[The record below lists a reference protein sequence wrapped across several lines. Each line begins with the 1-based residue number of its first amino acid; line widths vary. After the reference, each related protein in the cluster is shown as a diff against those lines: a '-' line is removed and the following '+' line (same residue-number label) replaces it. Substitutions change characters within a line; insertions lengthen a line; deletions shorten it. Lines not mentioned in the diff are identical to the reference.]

1 MNSREHASQEATRSR
16 DVSNTTSL
24 DRRTTASTYDSNQ
37 RHSFA
42 SSETGESSRAA
53 SNRGSLTT
61 EPTDVVDEDVVQG
74 KGGLDLSI
82 AARDGKGSHRS
93 HRSKGSGG
101 FLLSHNTFEPPSQE
115 LSSKTIDE
123 DNRMRQ
129 RPSTRD
135 RKGKTPVRSPEKRH
149 TKTKSGLGLRVQSSP
164 LSTNVTSAPATGGL
178 ETAPTHKDNGGN
190 EMTEDKVNANPLDVD
205 SAQIVSLAL
214 NLNESRR
221 NAARRNV
228 STPLP
233 PLTPGFT
240 EGFAGGSLRHH
251 LQQQR
256 RVSRNISPKPAR
268 GERAV
273 TASPRITSAQRLAS
287 PLQPAF
293 DPQGDGGYRYQFSAS
308 TLARAEKAKTA
319 IELMAQYRR
328 VLLYVPPLKPQGDR
342 MGGSDRGNSSEATT
356 SAPTSRVASS
366 TYAAPLPLGRP
377 YNPLQYVRNR
387 KMRLR
392 TGRAINGEEQG
403 FGDLAKVS
411 SWVDQVLT
419 EASSA
424 EYQAADCLPMP
435 PFSKAAKEAASPH
448 TSPSSNHGKGH
459 SSAPK
464 VKRPRND
471 WIIDPK
477 DLLADLY
484 WLEQEDNKKFIED
497 SHGRKIFPQ
506 QVDLKR
512 PISKQ
517 GNGNSSQF
525 NFNSRI
531 KDQASGLDLYVDTK
545 MPEFMQIKA
554 ESDKH
559 SDGAVSKAKDK
570 LRQVRHAA
578 GLPHGNNGSAQPG
591 RQTQQYISR
600 SDSDSAD
607 SSQLRR
613 SRRKRSGTAD
623 SNDLGTDILEKQMM
637 EMLARENEDGNW
649 NLSESGTADT
659 REKKSTPSHTD
670 GVREPAQTY
679 RDRSAS
685 QDTSGSIV
693 NKHQKRDSLV
703 HSSSGR
709 ASLEVPMQGGR
720 PRRSL
725 DEFDSTAPSSPE
737 ARPFRTSNAF
747 VPTVEL
753 SHAQSRHASPSRTP
767 LSKVKNKINQF
778 HDSHHKRVSLDEP
791 PRLDSSGNVPETPS
805 PGERRKRSISP
816 FKSSSSKKT
825 DESARPALKNTGSV
839 RRSKLEESGIKGLFK
854 GRNPVSRVGDFVWKT
869 AKEQIPG
876 LSSGYSSDD
885 SELDEPSPPSVRPK
899 KDSNASS
906 VGAADDNAAT
916 DLPKERATYTRDLPT
931 FTSPFEGRGRT
942 IRNKNT
948 ESTSSSDPLGRESKK
963 AIARSTGLEPP
974 PRIDI
979 QSASPTSSP
988 DPNGSNRRKRDS
1000 SVSDTDI
1007 SRRQSLASGS
1017 RLNEILGSPGHR
1029 RNALPMTGLA
1039 NLEVTND
1046 RTSIDSQRQ
1055 WSISDRAPSVHR
1067 GPMSK
1072 REIARVRA
1080 LLLSSGIKA
1089 KEITRRAAE
1098 PQDLNTTTDP
1108 HYAGI
1113 SKFAHAPISPVPK
1126 SQQHNLAAHILETDI
1141 HNSSEMWQASTDHFI
1156 GTSIQKLF
1164 DDINALRSK
1173 VNEGITNMARTA
1185 ADEADEVSKDLVT
1198 SQTLA
1203 VKAITDKM
1211 DTMMRRRRRRFRW
1224 LRQGVWVVVEWA
1236 LVGVMWYVWFLVVLV
1251 RVVRAVWMGGLGW

>member
-1 MNSREHASQEATRSR
+1 
-16 DVSNTTSL
+16 
-24 DRRTTASTYDSNQ
+24 
-37 RHSFA
+37 
-42 SSETGESSRAA
+42 
-53 SNRGSLTT
+53 
-61 EPTDVVDEDVVQG
+61 
-74 KGGLDLSI
+74 
-82 AARDGKGSHRS
+82 
-93 HRSKGSGG
+93 
-101 FLLSHNTFEPPSQE
+101 
-115 LSSKTIDE
+115 
-123 DNRMRQ
+123 
-129 RPSTRD
+129 
-135 RKGKTPVRSPEKRH
+135 
-149 TKTKSGLGLRVQSSP
+149 
-164 LSTNVTSAPATGGL
+164 
-178 ETAPTHKDNGGN
+178 
-190 EMTEDKVNANPLDVD
+190 
-205 SAQIVSLAL
+205 
-214 NLNESRR
+214 
-221 NAARRNV
+221 
-228 STPLP
+228 
-233 PLTPGFT
+233 
-240 EGFAGGSLRHH
+240 
-251 LQQQR
+251 
-256 RVSRNISPKPAR
+256 
-268 GERAV
+268 
-273 TASPRITSAQRLAS
+273 
-287 PLQPAF
+287 
-293 DPQGDGGYRYQFSAS
+293 
-308 TLARAEKAKTA
+308 
-319 IELMAQYRR
+319 
-328 VLLYVPPLKPQGDR
+328 
-342 MGGSDRGNSSEATT
+342 
-356 SAPTSRVASS
+356 
-366 TYAAPLPLGRP
+366 
-377 YNPLQYVRNR
+377 
-387 KMRLR
+387 MRLR

-464 VKRPRND
+464 V
-471 WIIDPK
+471 
-477 DLLADLY
+477 
-484 WLEQEDNKKFIED
+484 
-497 SHGRKIFPQ
+497 
-506 QVDLKR
+506 DLKR

-578 GLPHGNNGSAQPG
+578 GLPHAGLI
-591 RQTQQYISR
+591 QT
-600 SDSDSAD
+600 
-607 SSQLRR
+607 LL
-613 SRRKRSGTAD
+613 TAV
-623 SNDLGTDILEKQMM
+623 NCV
-637 EMLARENEDGNW
+637 AREE
-649 NLSESGTADT
+649 
-659 REKKSTPSHTD
+659 
-670 GVREPAQTY
+670 
-679 RDRSAS
+679 
-685 QDTSGSIV
+685 
-693 NKHQKRDSLV
+693 
-703 HSSSGR
+703 
-709 ASLEVPMQGGR
+709 
-720 PRRSL
+720 
-725 DEFDSTAPSSPE
+725 
-737 ARPFRTSNAF
+737 NA
-747 VPTVEL
+747 V
-753 SHAQSRHASPSRTP
+753 
-767 LSKVKNKINQF
+767 
-778 HDSHHKRVSLDEP
+778 
-791 PRLDSSGNVPETPS
+791 
-805 PGERRKRSISP
+805 
-816 FKSSSSKKT
+816 
-825 DESARPALKNTGSV
+825 NTGSV

-1236 LVGVMWYVWFLVVLV
+1236 LVGVMWADSLDSRLDETE
-1251 RVVRAVWMGGLGW
+1251 RA